1 MSKEFNTIG
10 VNTDPMSVQLY
21 FDENNSI
28 KWKIVFKNE
37 FNTEIKYEQNN
48 SKVSDINNMSEA
60 HTEKDATNSLHLIN
74 KLYPNIYIIN
84 AKNLYQFKYN
94 NIELLNDDNYIV
106 QKEIDYTNFDYIKYN
121 KLIGE
126 CLVKNISWK
135 HYMKNIKKNTNI
147 DIKLNDIDLSEINS
161 LINILNNA
169 ISLNYPKILIIFN
182 DITINFKNLS
192 WLEKKID
199 TYDIINSDIL
209 LLKFIDNISELNNK
223 ISSIGQIQKINSFVI
238 KNSSY
243 SNLVKKLS
251 EKNISWETCLL
262 QLIEENYFNCNQI
275 NLPIFY

>member
-37 FNTEIKYEQNN
+37 INSEIKYEHNN
-48 SKVSDINNMSEA
+48 KISDINNISE
-60 HTEKDATNSLHLIN
+60 TQTDNDHLIN

-84 AKNLYQFKYN
+84 GKNMYQFKYN
-94 NIELLNDDNYIV
+94 NIELLNEDNNII

-126 CLVKNISWK
+126 CLSKNISWK
-135 HYMKNIKKNTNI
+135 HYMKNIKK
-147 DIKLNDIDLSEINS
+147 DINLTLNDIELSEINA

-169 ISLNYPKILIIFN
+169 ISLNYTKILIIFN
-182 DITINFKNLS
+182 DITINYKNLS
-192 WLEKKID
+192 WLEKNKN

-209 LLKFIDNISELNNK
+209 LLKFIDNNQTDKK
-223 ISSIGQIQKINSFVI
+223 ITSIGQINKINSFVI
-238 KNSSY
+238 KNSLY
-243 SNLVKKLS
+243 NNLLKKLLD
-251 EKNISWETCLL
+251 KNISWETCLL
-262 QLIEENYFNCNQI
+262 QLIEDSPFRCNQI
-275 NLPIFY
+275 NSFIFS

>member
-1 MSKEFNTIG
+1 MSKEFNSIG

-21 FDENNSI
+21 FDENNTI

-37 FNTEIKYEQNN
+37 INSEIKYEQNTNSNN
-48 SKVSDINNMSEA
+48 SKVLEINNISE
-60 HTEKDATNSLHLIN
+60 HLIN

-84 AKNLYQFKYN
+84 GKNMYQFKYN

-121 KLIGE
+121 RLIGE
-126 CLVKNISWK
+126 CLTKNVSWK

-147 DIKLNDIDLSEINS
+147 DIKLNDIDLSEINA

-169 ISLNYPKILIIFN
+169 ISLNYTKILIIFN

-192 WLEKKID
+192 WLEKNID

-209 LLKFIDNISELNNK
+209 LLKFIDNNELNKK
-223 ISSIGQIQKINSFVI
+223 ISSIGQIKKINSFVI
-238 KNSSY
+238 KNSLY
-243 SNLVKKLS
+243 SNLLKKLL

-262 QLIEENYFNCNQI
+262 QLIEDNPFRCNQI
-275 NLPIFY
+275 NVPIF

>member
-1 MSKEFNTIG
+1 MSKEFNSIG

-37 FNTEIKYEQNN
+37 IDTEIKYEQNN
-48 SKVSDINNMSEA
+48 NKTVDTNNILDGN
-60 HTEKDATNSLHLIN
+60 TKNSQMQAEHLIN

-84 AKNLYQFKYN
+84 GKNMYQFKYN
-94 NIELLNDDNYIV
+94 NIDLLNDDNNIL

-121 KLIGE
+121 RLIGE
-126 CLVKNISWK
+126 SLLKNVSWK

-147 DIKLNDIDLSEINS
+147 NLTLNDIDLSEINA

-169 ISLNYPKILIIFN
+169 ISLNNSKILIIFN
-182 DITINFKNLS
+182 DITINYKNLS
-192 WLEKKID
+192 WLEKNID

-209 LLKFIDNISELNNK
+209 LLKFIDNNELDKK
-223 ISSIGQIQKINSFVI
+223 ITSIGQINKINSFVI
-238 KNSSY
+238 KNSLY
-243 SNLVKKLS
+243 NNLLKKLL

-262 QLIEENYFNCNQI
+262 QLIEDNPFRCNQI
-275 NLPIFY
+275 NLPIFS